1 MQNIYDSAE
10 KLYQDVTN
18 ERNIYRH
25 QSLIITGSNAIGKTQ
40 LIKDVLKKSLSESP
54 TTFYYIDPKN
64 RIMKSRNNNAPAK
77 KLSEMSTIEILE
89 HRLLDGVF
97 TVSDEFTQQNLGGAV
112 AYDELLNN
120 TEKYNKMYQ
129 RFFGISV
136 EKDTIANE
144 ILPLQIVLVNG
155 KTNLEN
161 ISSSEAAKMR
171 ILMEIDY
178 AVNCG
183 VKAIIIDEFDA
194 YFSEESILNFVEK
207 LSENY
212 SHIRFIYVIHSLSV
226 LVSIEDIDIALISDL
241 DREKVK
247 ENLVNFYDA
256 NNIEK
261 IGQIEKIRN
270 MMANIQHEDE
280 KWWEECVALIVDE
293 KQLNKDQMQKI
304 KTTDRSKLK
313 AKEKILYDFIVRNL
327 KKNESLLT

>member
-18 ERNIYRH
+18 ERNFYRH

-144 ILPLQIVLVNG
+144 ILPLQIDR
-155 KTNLEN
+155 K
-161 ISSSEAAKMR
+161 
-171 ILMEIDY
+171 
-178 AVNCG
+178 
-183 VKAIIIDEFDA
+183 
-194 YFSEESILNFVEK
+194 
-207 LSENY
+207 
-212 SHIRFIYVIHSLSV
+212 SV
-226 LVSIEDIDIALISDL
+226 V
-241 DREKVK
+241 
-247 ENLVNFYDA
+247 
-256 NNIEK
+256 
-261 IGQIEKIRN
+261 
-270 MMANIQHEDE
+270 
-280 KWWEECVALIVDE
+280 
-293 KQLNKDQMQKI
+293 
-304 KTTDRSKLK
+304 
-313 AKEKILYDFIVRNL
+313 
-327 KKNESLLT
+327 